1 MITLFAL
8 SLPGLVVILIGLG
21 IFQLLRS
28 KKFGLKR
35 PSAGTIGIDLFDT
48 VLKPG
53 SEYRLLERE
62 SKKLVRNESEEGA
75 LPFDHTLNSISIKR
89 PSPPIVDVTKAKEHG

>member
-1 MITLFAL
+1 MVALFVL
-8 SLPGLVVILIGLG
+8 SLPGLVVLLIGLG

-28 KKFGLKR
+28 KATGSKR
-35 PSAGTIGIDLFDT
+35 PSAGSIGIDLFDT

-62 SKKLVRNESEEGA
+62 SKKLMRKESEEGA
-75 LPFDHTLNSISIKR
+75 PPFDHTLGKISIKVKR
-89 PSPPIVDVTKAKEHG
+89 

>member
-1 MITLFAL
+1 VITLFAL

-21 IFQLLRS
+21 IYQLIRS
-28 KKFGLKR
+28 KNSDTKR
-35 PSAGTIGIDLFDT
+35 PSAGSIGIDLFDT

-62 SKKLVRNESEEGA
+62 SRRLVRSESEEGA
-75 LPFDHTLNSISIKR
+75 PPFDHTLKTIFIKIPSSAKQNSNRVK
-89 PSPPIVDVTKAKEHG
+89 K